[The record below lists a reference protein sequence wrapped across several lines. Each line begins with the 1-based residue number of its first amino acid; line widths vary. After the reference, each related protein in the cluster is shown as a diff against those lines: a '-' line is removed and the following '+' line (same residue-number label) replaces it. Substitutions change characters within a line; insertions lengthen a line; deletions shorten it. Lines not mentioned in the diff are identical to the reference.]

1 VAGSDPV
8 YIAVSFEVMTM
19 PDGPRYDDDYYA
31 WTQYQAEVLR
41 TMRRADN
48 RLDRERVAEEI
59 EDLGK
64 SERDAVRSQIVRI
77 IEHLLKLEYSP
88 AADPRFDWL
97 ASIVE
102 ARRALADKLT
112 ATLRRA
118 IEAMLPE
125 LYADGRELADIG
137 LRKFGENT
145 AAAELPAA
153 CPYTVDQIRERGWYP
168 TTL

>member
-1 VAGSDPV
+1 
-8 YIAVSFEVMTM
+8 M

-41 TMRRADN
+41 TMRRTDN
-48 RLDRERVAEEI
+48 RLDRDRVAEEI

-88 AADPRFDWL
+88 AADPRFDWM

-102 ARRALADKLT
+102 ARRALADKIT
-112 ATLRRA
+112 ATLQRDV
-118 IEAMLPE
+118 EAMLPE
-125 LYADGRELADIG
+125 LYGDARELADIG

-145 AAAELPAA
+145 AAARLPST
-153 CPYTVDQIRERGWYP
+153 CPYTLEQIRERGWYP
-168 TTL
+168 KTPS